1 MRPNRFLPRLAF
13 AGTIVFGAAP
23 AAHAHAFLDHASPA
37 VGSTVH
43 ASPSDVRIWFSESIE
58 PVFSSITVVNAAGH
72 RVDNGKVETDAKDA
86 SELRIGLAPLP
97 PGTYTVRWRV
107 ISVDTH
113 ATNGNV
119 TFRVA
124 P

>member
-13 AGTIVFGAAP
+13 AGAIVFGAAP
-23 AAHAHAFLDHASPA
+23 AAYAHAFLDHASPP
-37 VGSTVH
+37 VGGTVH
-43 ASPSDVRIWFSESIE
+43 AAPSDVRIWFSEPIE
-58 PVFSSITVVNAAGH
+58 PAFSSITVVDATGH
-72 RVDNGKVETDAKDA
+72 RVDTGKVETDAKDA
-86 SELRIGLAPLP
+86 SELRIALAPLP

-113 ATNGNV
+113 ATTGNF